1 VTSEPPQSPVS
12 PPDSPPRS
20 LGVAIARYGS
30 ARLTLVAALA
40 VVLVLVGVPLLVAVM
55 VALVVALPLS
65 LVLFPK
71 LRRELDAAMAVTGQR
86 RKEQKARLRS
96 QLSGERE
103 ARERDGSV
111 QDGSVQTGSVQAGA
125 VRAGAAQGGPAQ
137 EASVQDASVQEG
149 QGEADGGAERPD
161 QHDRTGAAQDGD
173 EIASPNSVQHP
184 PNG

>member
-1 VTSEPPQSPVS
+1 MTSEPPQSPVS
-12 PPDSPPRS
+12 PLDSPPRS
-20 LGVAIARYGS
+20 LGLAIARYGS
-30 ARLTLVAALA
+30 ARLTLVAALT

-96 QLSGERE
+96 QLSGAQE
-103 ARERDGSV
+103 APERDS
-111 QDGSVQTGSVQAGA
+111 SVQAGA
-125 VRAGAAQGGPAQ
+125 VRAGAAPGGP
-137 EASVQDASVQEG
+137 VQGVSVQEG
-149 QGEADGGAERPD
+149 QGEAGGGAERPD
-161 QHDRTGAAQDGD
+161 QHHRTGAAQDGD
-173 EIASPNSVQHP
+173 EVASPNSGQHP

>member
-1 VTSEPPQSPVS
+1 VTAEPPRSPDS
-12 PPDSPPRS
+12 PLDSPPRS

-30 ARLTLVAALA
+30 ARLTLVAALT

-111 QDGSVQTGSVQAGA
+111 SVQEGSVQEG
-125 VRAGAAQGGPAQ
+125 
-137 EASVQDASVQEG
+137 SVQEG

-173 EIASPNSVQHP
+173 EVASPNSVQHP

>member
-1 VTSEPPQSPVS
+1 VTAEPPRSPDS
-12 PPDSPPRS
+12 PLDSPPRS

-30 ARLTLVAALA
+30 ARLTLVAALT

-111 QDGSVQTGSVQAGA
+111 SVQEVSVQEGSVQEV
-125 VRAGAAQGGPAQ
+125 
-137 EASVQDASVQEG
+137 SVQEG

-161 QHDRTGAAQDGD
+161 QHDRAGAAQDGD
-173 EIASPNSVQHP
+173 EVASPNSVQHP

>member
-1 VTSEPPQSPVS
+1 MTAEPPRSPDS
-12 PPDSPPRS
+12 PLDSPPRS

-30 ARLTLVAALA
+30 ARLTLVAALT

-71 LRRELDAAMAVTGQR
+71 LRRELDAAMAVTGRR

-111 QDGSVQTGSVQAGA
+111 SVQEGSVQEVSA
-125 VRAGAAQGGPAQ
+125 
-137 EASVQDASVQEG
+137 QEG

-161 QHDRTGAAQDGD
+161 QHDRTGAAKDGD
-173 EIASPNSVQHP
+173 EVASPNSVQHP

>member
-1 VTSEPPQSPVS
+1 MTAEPPRS
-12 PPDSPPRS
+12 PDSPLDPPPRS
-20 LGVAIARYGS
+20 LAVAIARYGS
-30 ARLTLVAALA
+30 ARLTLVAALT

-111 QDGSVQTGSVQAGA
+111 SVQEVSVQE
-125 VRAGAAQGGPAQ
+125 VSAQ
-137 EASVQDASVQEG
+137 EGSVQEG

-173 EIASPNSVQHP
+173 EVASPNSVQHP

>member
-1 VTSEPPQSPVS
+1 VTAEPPRSPDS
-12 PPDSPPRS
+12 PLHSPPRS

-30 ARLTLVAALA
+30 ARLTLVAALT

-111 QDGSVQTGSVQAGA
+111 SLQEVSAQEGSAQEGSVQEG
-125 VRAGAAQGGPAQ
+125 
-137 EASVQDASVQEG
+137 SVQEG

-161 QHDRTGAAQDGD
+161 QHDSTGAAKDGD
-173 EIASPNSVQHP
+173 EVASPNSVQHP

>member
-1 VTSEPPQSPVS
+1 M
-12 PPDSPPRS
+12 
-20 LGVAIARYGS
+20 
-30 ARLTLVAALA
+30 AALA

-111 QDGSVQTGSVQAGA
+111 SVQEVSAQEGSVQEGSVH
-125 VRAGAAQGGPAQ
+125 
-137 EASVQDASVQEG
+137 EG

-173 EIASPNSVQHP
+173 EVASPNSVQHP

>member
-1 VTSEPPQSPVS
+1 VTAEPPQSPDS
-12 PPDSPPRS
+12 PLDSPPRS

-30 ARLTLVAALA
+30 ARLILVAALT

-71 LRRELDAAMAVTGQR
+71 LRRELDAAMAVTGRR

-111 QDGSVQTGSVQAGA
+111 QAGA
-125 VRAGAAQGGPAQ
+125 VRSGAAPGGPVQ
-137 EASVQDASVQEG
+137 EVPVQQGSVQEGSVQEG

-173 EIASPNSVQHP
+173 EVASPNSVQHP

>member
-1 VTSEPPQSPVS
+1 MTAEPPRSPDS
-12 PPDSPPRS
+12 PLDSPPRS

-30 ARLTLVAALA
+30 ARLTLVAALT

-103 ARERDGSV
+103 AREVSAQEVSV
-111 QDGSVQTGSVQAGA
+111 QDGS
-125 VRAGAAQGGPAQ
+125 AQ
-137 EASVQDASVQEG
+137 EGSVQEG

-173 EIASPNSVQHP
+173 EVASPNSVQHP

>member
-1 VTSEPPQSPVS
+1 
-12 PPDSPPRS
+12 
-20 LGVAIARYGS
+20 
-30 ARLTLVAALA
+30 VAALT

-71 LRRELDAAMAVTGQR
+71 LRRELDAAMAVTGRR

-111 QDGSVQTGSVQAGA
+111 SVQEV
-125 VRAGAAQGGPAQ
+125 
-137 EASVQDASVQEG
+137 SVQEG

-173 EIASPNSVQHP
+173 EVASPNSVQHP

>member
-1 VTSEPPQSPVS
+1 MTAEPPRSPDS
-12 PPDSPPRS
+12 PLDSPPRS

-30 ARLTLVAALA
+30 ARLTLVAALT

-111 QDGSVQTGSVQAGA
+111 SVQEGSVQEVSVQE
-125 VRAGAAQGGPAQ
+125 V
-137 EASVQDASVQEG
+137 SVQEG

-173 EIASPNSVQHP
+173 EVASPNSVQHP

>member
-1 VTSEPPQSPVS
+1 VTAEPPRSPDS
-12 PPDSPPRS
+12 PLDSPPRS

-30 ARLTLVAALA
+30 ARLTLVAALT

-111 QDGSVQTGSVQAGA
+111 SVQEV
-125 VRAGAAQGGPAQ
+125 
-137 EASVQDASVQEG
+137 SVQEG

-173 EIASPNSVQHP
+173 EVASPNSVQHP

>member
-1 VTSEPPQSPVS
+1 LPL
-12 PPDSPPRS
+12 DSPPRS

-30 ARLTLVAALA
+30 ARLTLVAALT

-111 QDGSVQTGSVQAGA
+111 SVQEVSVQEGSVH
-125 VRAGAAQGGPAQ
+125 
-137 EASVQDASVQEG
+137 EG

-173 EIASPNSVQHP
+173 EVASPNSVQHP

>member
-1 VTSEPPQSPVS
+1 MTAEPPRSPDS
-12 PPDSPPRS
+12 PLDSPPRS

-30 ARLTLVAALA
+30 ARLTLVAALT

-111 QDGSVQTGSVQAGA
+111 SVQEVSVQE
-125 VRAGAAQGGPAQ
+125 VSAQ
-137 EASVQDASVQEG
+137 EGSVQEG

-173 EIASPNSVQHP
+173 EVASPNSVQHP

>member
-1 VTSEPPQSPVS
+1 LPL
-12 PPDSPPRS
+12 DSPPRS

-103 ARERDGSV
+103 ARERHGSVQDGSV

>member
-1 VTSEPPQSPVS
+1 MTAEPPRSPDS
-12 PPDSPPRS
+12 PLDSPPRS

-30 ARLTLVAALA
+30 ARLTLVAALT

-111 QDGSVQTGSVQAGA
+111 SVQEGSVQEVSAQEGSVH
-125 VRAGAAQGGPAQ
+125 
-137 EASVQDASVQEG
+137 EG

-173 EIASPNSVQHP
+173 EVASPNSVQHP

>member
-1 VTSEPPQSPVS
+1 MTAEPPRSPDS
-12 PPDSPPRS
+12 PLDSPPRS

-30 ARLTLVAALA
+30 ARLTLVAALT

-111 QDGSVQTGSVQAGA
+111 SVQEVSVQE
-125 VRAGAAQGGPAQ
+125 VSVQEVSAQ
-137 EASVQDASVQEG
+137 EVSAQEGSVQEG

-173 EIASPNSVQHP
+173 EVASPNSVQHP

>member
-1 VTSEPPQSPVS
+1 MTAEPPRSPDS
-12 PPDSPPRS
+12 PLDSPPRS
-20 LGVAIARYGS
+20 LAVAIARYGS
-30 ARLTLVAALA
+30 ARLTLVAALT

-111 QDGSVQTGSVQAGA
+111 SVQEV
-125 VRAGAAQGGPAQ
+125 
-137 EASVQDASVQEG
+137 SVQEG

-173 EIASPNSVQHP
+173 EVASPNSVQHP

>member
-1 VTSEPPQSPVS
+1 MTAEPPRSPDS
-12 PPDSPPRS
+12 PLDSPPRS

-30 ARLTLVAALA
+30 ARLTLVAALT

-103 ARERDGSV
+103 ERDGSV
-111 QDGSVQTGSVQAGA
+111 SVQEVSVQDGS
-125 VRAGAAQGGPAQ
+125 AQ
-137 EASVQDASVQEG
+137 EGSVQEG

-173 EIASPNSVQHP
+173 EVASPNSVQHP